1 MHTFVENGV
10 CQVILLALTSSI
22 RLDQEERNRSFQKTK
37 ETYLG
42 IMREVAGNVS
52 GSGLSVE
59 TGVPV
64 IQYRETDWEFCRR
77 MAAGAGQVLYADP
90 ASPEIRLWAG
100 LEEKGRN
107 GFLSSRPV
115 QRLCG

>member
-64 IQYRETDWEFCRR
+64 IQYSTGRQTGSSVGVWQP
-77 MAAGAGQVLYADP
+77 GQGRYCTLILP
-90 ASPEIRLWAG
+90 A
-100 LEEKGRN
+100 
-107 GFLSSRPV
+107 
-115 QRLCG
+115 QR